1 MNIDLQALEA
11 RHPAA
16 RSGAPAALRGLNLKV
31 SAGEQVAVIG
41 PSGAGKTTLARA
53 LVGLQALS
61 SGYVRLDDSALTDWP
76 AEQLGEYIGFLPQR
90 VELFNGTIAENIAMM
105 DAEAAPSAIVEAAK
119 RAEVHDLIL
128 TLPSNP
134 TTGYR
139 WSVQDSA
146 GGVLRAL
153 SPEVYSNP
161 EDAGV
166 VGAAGVSTW
175 RFQAFAPGTGR
186 LRLTS
191 QQPWAP
197 EVLPVDA
204 FDCAISVN

>member
-1 MNIDLQALEA
+1 MSPIRLFVPVALA
-11 RHPAA
+11 LLAA
-16 RSGAPAALRGLNLKV
+16 CATPPKQNV
-31 SAGEQVAVIG
+31 SVEKQ
-41 PSGAGKTTLARA
+41 
-53 LVGLQALS
+53 
-61 SGYVRLDDSALTDWP
+61 SACPMHLH
-76 AEQLGEYIGFLPQR
+76 
-90 VELFNGTIAENIAMM
+90 NGQN
-105 DAEAAPSAIVEAAK
+105 
-119 RAEVHDLIL
+119 LIL

-139 WSVQDSA
+139 WAIQDSA

-153 SPEVYSNP
+153 GPEVYRNP

-175 RFQAFAPGTGR
+175 RFQAFATGDGR

-197 EVLPVDA
+197 EVLPVDT

>member
-1 MNIDLQALEA
+1 MHALQVCWRTTLIPTSTGAKQVPED
-11 RHPAA
+11 RA
-16 RSGAPAALRGLNLKV
+16 RSSSRHNLSHLQLCSPFVVNAGATDLMSPTRLFVPLALALLAACATQPKQNVTVEKQSECPVKLT
-31 SAGEQVAVIG
+31 
-41 PSGAGKTTLARA
+41 SG
-53 LVGLQALS
+53 Q
-61 SGYVRLDDSALTDWP
+61 
-76 AEQLGEYIGFLPQR
+76 
-90 VELFNGTIAENIAMM
+90 N
-105 DAEAAPSAIVEAAK
+105 
-119 RAEVHDLIL
+119 LIL

-139 WSVQDSA
+139 WAIQDSA
-146 GGVLRAL
+146 GGVLRSL
-153 SPEVYSNP
+153 GPEVYRNP

-175 RFQAFAPGTGR
+175 RFQAFAAGSGR

-197 EVLPVDA
+197 EVPAVET

>member
-1 MNIDLQALEA
+1 MNAGATDLMSPTRLFVPLALLLL
-11 RHPAA
+11 AA
-16 RSGAPAALRGLNLKV
+16 CATQPKQNVTVEKQSQCPVK
-31 SAGEQVAVIG
+31 
-41 PSGAGKTTLARA
+41 
-53 LVGLQALS
+53 LS
-61 SGYVRLDDSALTDWP
+61 
-76 AEQLGEYIGFLPQR
+76 
-90 VELFNGTIAENIAMM
+90 NGQN
-105 DAEAAPSAIVEAAK
+105 
-119 RAEVHDLIL
+119 LIL

-139 WSVQDSA
+139 WAIQDSA

-161 EDAGV
+161 EDAGI
-166 VGAAGVSTW
+166 VGSAGISTW
-175 RFQAFAPGTGR
+175 RFQAFANGNGR

-197 EVLPVDA
+197 EVLPVDT

>member
-1 MNIDLQALEA
+1 MSFTRLLVPFALA
-11 RHPAA
+11 LLSACATQPAQNVTVEKQSECPVQLH
-16 RSGAPAALRGLNLKV
+16 SGQNLI
-31 SAGEQVAVIG
+31 VI
-41 PSGAGKTTLARA
+41 
-53 LVGLQALS
+53 
-61 SGYVRLDDSALTDWP
+61 
-76 AEQLGEYIGFLPQR
+76 
-90 VELFNGTIAENIAMM
+90 
-105 DAEAAPSAIVEAAK
+105 
-119 RAEVHDLIL
+119 
-128 TLPSNP
+128 LPSNP

-139 WSVQDSA
+139 WAIQDSA

-153 SPEVYSNP
+153 GPEVYRNP

-175 RFQAFAPGTGR
+175 RFQTFATGTGR

-197 EVLPVDA
+197 EVLPVET